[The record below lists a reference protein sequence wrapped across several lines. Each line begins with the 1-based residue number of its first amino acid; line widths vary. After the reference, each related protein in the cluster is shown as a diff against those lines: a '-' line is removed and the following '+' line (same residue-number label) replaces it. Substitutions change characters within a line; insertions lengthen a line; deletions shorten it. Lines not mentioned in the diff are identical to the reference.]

1 MLRNLLRIVE
11 RRIIKKFVLK
21 CREDMLRN
29 LLTFVEGRNIKNL
42 SEKPACAVCS
52 VQCAVC
58 TSTVYISY
66 FTQLWIPALS
76 GN

>member
-42 SEKPACAVCS
+42 SEKPS
-52 VQCAVC
+52 CAVC

-66 FTQLWIPALS
+66 FPLLEIPALS